1 MINVIEVHQR
11 GRTVHPDAFRMQA
24 FGVVAWGI
32 LFVGGVLGG
41 ALVWGAHYAYY
52 TGLVAAGAAYVCF
65 AAQIV
70 DSKSL
75 AFAAMVVSVFAA
87 AFAAL
92 LLMQGN

>member
-24 FGVVAWGI
+24 WGGLVWGI